1 MEAAMAPLALQA
13 ASAGLGAMGTMQGAK
28 AEKAQA
34 ERNAFIGRTRALQT
48 DTAAREGLNDELATM
63 RATLASN
70 GQAGGAFEL
79 MRALRDTRGRERRVE
94 VGNRMQE
101 ASDWRMQGKN
111 ALAQGRSKALSQ
123 VASAGP
129 SLFKIYAMRGG
140 ANG

>member
-1 MEAAMAPLALQA
+1 MQAAAIPLMLNV

-48 DTAAREGLNDELATM
+48 DADARGGLSDELATM

-79 MRALRDTRGRERRVE
+79 MRALRETRGRERRVE

-111 ALAQGRSKALSQ
+111 ALAQGRAKAVGQL
-123 VASAGP
+123 ASAGP
-129 SLFKIYAMRGG
+129 SMFDLYQLRGK
-140 ANG
+140 NG